1 MFSIEVFFRGN
12 TNEPE
17 LFENVTSYDVSDGF
31 LILEFEEWPIIYINS
46 VMIDHFHV
54 YSEED

>member
-1 MFSIEVFFRGN
+1 MYAIEIFYRGA

-17 LFENVTSYDVSDGF
+17 MYENVTSYDTDSGF

-46 VMIDHFHV
+46 VLIDHFQV
-54 YSEED
+54 FSE

>member
-1 MFSIEVFFRGN
+1 MYAIEIFYRGA

-17 LFENVTSYDVSDGF
+17 MYENVASYDTDSGF

-46 VMIDHFHV
+46 VLIDHFQV
-54 YSEED
+54 FSEED